1 MSVDS
6 WKNTH
11 KTFIEL
17 TPDQFWTLF
26 NERFVHKVK
35 KVILRYCKNGKLV
48 EN

>member
-6 WKNTH
+6 WKNTK

-17 TPDQFWTLF
+17 APGQFWTLF

-35 KVILRYCKNGKLV
+35 KVILKYWKT